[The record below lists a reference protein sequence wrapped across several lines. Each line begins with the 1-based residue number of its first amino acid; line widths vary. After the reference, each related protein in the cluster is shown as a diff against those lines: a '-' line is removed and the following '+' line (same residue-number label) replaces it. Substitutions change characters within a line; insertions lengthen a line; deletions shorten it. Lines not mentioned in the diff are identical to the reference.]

1 MSATTLNDLLADR
14 TQSQYYT
21 QLISGALANGVPV
34 ASWTDT
40 TNLGQSTTQISA
52 ELYYQLRS
60 VMRIVTA
67 SVFSGIQPEDLGL
80 TSDQEFLFTKA
91 LTLFGKSQFG
101 LDRTEPSF
109 AVGKMVLTS
118 VPTAPLYSIS
128 PGQITV
134 GTLGDNGIL
143 FTNIDAGAI
152 TPGGSV
158 TLTFQCKTTGADGNI
173 PTNAALEAKTPL
185 PGVSVTNPVYSGGT
199 WLTQAAVEG
208 EPNDLFRKR
217 CLSRWATLGA
227 EGNSDAFVHFGLQPP
242 VGYTASPVTQIVCL
256 SDFYQNG
263 YWPNAITVV
272 VGNDTGPLAA
282 GDLAAVRQNYENP
295 KKYGMAKFELVNL
308 SIKTIVITAD
318 IYIYKSS
325 GVSNVDADIAVKNSL
340 ADYQKLIT
348 IGLGVFP
355 QKLGARIEDANKRII
370 RNVIITSPGAP
381 ITPLYY
387 ERIIID
393 IAGSTLTYYQ
403 V

>member
-14 TQSQYYT
+14 TQSQYYN

-52 ELYYQLRS
+52 ELFYQLRS

-158 TLTFQCKTTGADGNI
+158 TLI
-173 PTNAALEAKTPL
+173 PTT
-185 PGVSVTNPVYSGGT
+185 TNSWIMG
-199 WLTQAAVEG
+199 
-208 EPNDLFRKR
+208 
-217 CLSRWATLGA
+217 
-227 EGNSDAFVHFGLQPP
+227 
-242 VGYTASPVTQIVCL
+242 
-256 SDFYQNG
+256 
-263 YWPNAITVV
+263 
-272 VGNDTGPLAA
+272 
-282 GDLAAVRQNYENP
+282 
-295 KKYGMAKFELVNL
+295 
-308 SIKTIVITAD
+308 
-318 IYIYKSS
+318 
-325 GVSNVDADIAVKNSL
+325 
-340 ADYQKLIT
+340 
-348 IGLGVFP
+348 
-355 QKLGARIEDANKRII
+355 
-370 RNVIITSPGAP
+370 
-381 ITPLYY
+381 
-387 ERIIID
+387 
-393 IAGSTLTYYQ
+393 
-403 V
+403 